1 MTAPLH
7 ASGCEQVHAILD
19 AAAARVEE
27 LLAAAAAADAP
38 LSFAFIMPGWKET
51 RAHASLSASP
61 FLRRAVLVAAA
72 DHGFCDGAS
81 RRPRPAAR

>member
-1 MTAPLH
+1 M
-7 ASGCEQVHAILD
+7 HAILD